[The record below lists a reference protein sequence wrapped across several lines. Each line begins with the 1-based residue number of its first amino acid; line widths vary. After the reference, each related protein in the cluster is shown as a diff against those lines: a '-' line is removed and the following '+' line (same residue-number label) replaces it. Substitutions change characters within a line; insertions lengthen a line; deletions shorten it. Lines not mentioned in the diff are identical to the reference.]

1 MDWIFLII
9 MFILCLVLV
18 LCIGYNIYL
27 QNKWYKRG
35 YNETYEM
42 FHRGQLGRVEKIDYV
57 YHTSNENRYYHR
69 GAYQAYKEINNLN
82 N

>member
-9 MFILCLVLV
+9 MFILCLALV
-18 LCIGYNIYL
+18 LCVCYNIYL

-42 FHRGQLGRVEKIDYV
+42 FHRGQLGRVDNPDYTF
-57 YHTSNENRYYHR
+57 HASNENKYYHI

>member
-9 MFILCLVLV
+9 MFILCLALV
-18 LCIGYNIYL
+18 LCVGYNIYL

-35 YNETYEM
+35 YNETYES
-42 FHRGQLGRVEKIDYV
+42 FYNGRLMCVENPDYT
-57 YHTSNENRYYHR
+57 YHSCNENKYYHR